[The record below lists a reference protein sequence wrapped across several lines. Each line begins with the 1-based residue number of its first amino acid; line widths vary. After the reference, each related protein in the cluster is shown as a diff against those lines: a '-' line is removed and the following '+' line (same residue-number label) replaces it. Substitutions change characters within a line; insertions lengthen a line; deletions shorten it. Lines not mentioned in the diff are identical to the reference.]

1 MRNRPGKEQKS
12 SEARR
17 PKRLAWVGEEG
28 RVKKTAMTL
37 CKDS

>member
-1 MRNRPGKEQKS
+1 MNRLGKEQKP

-28 RVKKTAMTL
+28 HVKKTAMTL
-37 CKDS
+37 